1 MALAVS
7 GAASGSALNMSSGW
21 LADTYTSIQNS
32 KNAGGLIG
40 MLDNA
45 RGDNS
50 LKSYLKR
57 TRAASNGFALIA
69 QSGVANAGAFYSKLA
84 QSGQQKLANE
94 RLELAFKDLER
105 ARNMVQKKNVLDPI
119 IFFTN
124 GSTLNTTSNI
134 LTMTDGK
141 QYNSITGA
149 EYVDPTYIIQMANG
163 AYLDTKNNVLTMS
176 DGTKIDTVTG
186 LKVSVTA

>member
-1 MALAVS
+1 
-7 GAASGSALNMSSGW
+7 MS
-21 LADTYTSIQNS
+21 
-32 KNAGGLIG
+32 
-40 MLDNA
+40 
-45 RGDNS
+45 
-50 LKSYLKR
+50 R
-57 TRAASNGFALIA
+57 TPGR
-69 QSGVANAGAFYSKLA
+69 YSKLA

-119 IFFTN
+119 IFFAN